1 MARLGIGN
9 KEITQEDLRRAV
21 QIAVIGTVMVITLTA
36 VVFGSMILASDH
48 TGGASAAS
56 INQTD

>member
-9 KEITQEDLRRAV
+9 KEITQEDQRRAV

-36 VVFGSMILASDH
+36 VVFGSMILASDR